1 MWLII
6 DGVIEEN
13 GEAPSPLPKRK
24 LGSSNTEGSQKMR
37 KKTLASTNKLWLEG
51 VYIMQNKDTNTNY
64 QKVLRV
70 GDQKWETVKI
80 TIGIF
85 FCLRFVFTIFY
96 PLAPIITQEGTT
108 MSHYI

>member
-51 VYIMQNKDTNTNY
+51 VYIM
-64 QKVLRV
+64 
-70 GDQKWETVKI
+70 
-80 TIGIF
+80 
-85 FCLRFVFTIFY
+85 
-96 PLAPIITQEGTT
+96 
-108 MSHYI
+108 